1 MHSVITLQDP
11 VAALHNNNSKL
22 DEGQTFTKVSSW
34 SNSVQ
39 IACQLSLPCT
49 HFLQRGK
56 VHRADRP
63 QVKAENRT
71 SYWTYQIQANT
82 QSAVGTVLSNS
93 TAPEAKETTDR
104 QTSGQSLQGTLWDA
118 TDAIRCAGEES
129 KSVRR
134 AQIGRSAG
142 AALWH
147 GKVQLGGVVRVAARQ
162 ALGCLRVRV
171 KCATKV

>member
-1 MHSVITLQDP
+1 M
-11 VAALHNNNSKL
+11 
-22 DEGQTFTKVSSW
+22 
-34 SNSVQ
+34 
-39 IACQLSLPCT
+39 
-49 HFLQRGK
+49 
-56 VHRADRP
+56 
-63 QVKAENRT
+63 
-71 SYWTYQIQANT
+71 
-82 QSAVGTVLSNS
+82 GTVLSDS
-93 TAPEAKETTDR
+93 TAPDAKVSTETTGR
-104 QTSGQSLQGTLWDA
+104 QTLEQRLQSTLWDA

-147 GKVQLGGVVRVAARQ
+147 GKIQLGGVVRVAARQ